1 MIVKKLLAQGKH
13 SVLQKQKQ
21 MVIKT
26 SSHTMALRNIS
37 LKCKV

>member
-1 MIVKKLLAQGKH
+1 MIVKKWLAQGKH
-13 SVLQKQKQ
+13 SALQKQKQ
-21 MVIKT
+21 MIIKT